1 MRWKIKEAT
10 SMISEQTSEDT
21 TISNQRNL
29 ALLGLIL
36 VAIAPSVSVIT
47 GFAFK
52 AGILAIFVFIITKVW
67 IFGLPAFWYLR
78 IEKGEK
84 SLSLPENGGWKVST
98 LLGIGMLIVI
108 FIAYFSIGDKLLRA
122 DELTEILDTVG
133 LTVAWRFALAII
145 FWVFI
150 NSVLEEYVFRW
161 FITSKIEQL
170 IGGVWIPIFLSAG
183 IFTIHHT
190 IALAF
195 FIDPLGNFIASL
207 GVFIGGAIFSWL
219 YMRYRSIWVAWVAHA
234 IADIAIFIIAWN
246 MVIGF

>member
-1 MRWKIKEAT
+1 
-10 SMISEQTSEDT
+10 MILEGESGNTDL
-21 TISNQRNL
+21 SNQRNL
-29 ALLGLIL
+29 ALLGLFL

-52 AGILAIFVFIITKVW
+52 AGLLAIFVFIFTKVW
-67 IFGLPAFWYLR
+67 MFGLPAFWYLR
-78 IEKGEK
+78 VEKGEK
-84 SLSLPENGGWKVST
+84 SWSIPQDGGWKVSIF
-98 LLGIGMLIVI
+98 LGIGMLIVI
-108 FIAYFSIGDKLLRA
+108 FIAYFLLGDKLLKA

-133 LTVAWRFALAII
+133 LTVAWKFALAIF

-170 IGGVWIPIFLSAG
+170 VGGVWLPVLLSAG

-195 FIDPLGNFIASL
+195 FIDPVGNLLASL

-219 YMRYRSIWVAWVAHA
+219 YIQYRSIWIAWIAHA
-234 IADIAIFIIAWN
+234 IADIAIFIIGWS

>member
-1 MRWKIKEAT
+1 
-10 SMISEQTSEDT
+10 MISEQKSEDT
-21 TISNQRNL
+21 TVSNQRNL

-36 VAIAPSVSVIT
+36 VAIAPSISVIT

-52 AGILAIFVFIITKVW
+52 AGLLAIFVFIFTKVW

-78 IEKGEK
+78 IEKGQK
-84 SLSLPENGGWKVST
+84 SLSWPENGGWKVST

-122 DELTEILDTVG
+122 DELTEILDSVG
-133 LTVAWRFALAII
+133 LTVAWKFALAII

-183 IFTIHHT
+183 IFTVHHT

-234 IADIAIFIIAWN
+234 IADVAIFIIGWN